1 MICHGKMKRKIVLRD
16 LYNREHINIILTIND
31 TALVKTE
38 LVQIAGEKVEASREI
53 KLSIHVDL
61 LLNLLPRSVS

>member
-1 MICHGKMKRKIVLRD
+1 MSLKNEEEKFLRE

-38 LVQIAGEKVEASREI
+38 LVKIAGEKVETSR
-53 KLSIHVDL
+53 
-61 LLNLLPRSVS
+61 